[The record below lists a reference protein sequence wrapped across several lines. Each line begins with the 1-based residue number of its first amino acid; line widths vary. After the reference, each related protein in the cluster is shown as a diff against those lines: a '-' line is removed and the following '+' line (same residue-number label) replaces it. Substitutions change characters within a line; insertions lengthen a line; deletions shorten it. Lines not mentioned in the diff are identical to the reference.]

1 MIRRLKK
8 EVLEELPDKVRQ
20 TVELQPSEAHMK
32 VYRKERAR
40 WVSQYKS
47 LRAAGSLPAGFLLN
61 MLTELRKQCGRIK
74 AHYAVDWVKEYR
86 AQNDKPLIVFAHHK
100 EVVQTIADGLN
111 GEVPVVHR
119 ITGETPAEDRAD
131 IVERFQ
137 NDEIDV
143 LICSTIAAKEGLTLT
158 QADTVLFVEREWV
171 PAYEE
176 QAEDRVNRIGQDND
190 TVWAVYL
197 SIRDTVDARFAALV
211 EGKRRLIKSI
221 VDGGEVGTRNQIINE
236 LLQDM
241 VDSGEL
247 PFTMLRDLTGGTA

>member
-1 MIRRLKK
+1 
-8 EVLEELPDKVRQ
+8 
-20 TVELQPSEAHMK
+20 
-32 VYRKERAR
+32 
-40 WVSQYKS
+40 
-47 LRAAGSLPAGFLLN
+47 
-61 MLTELRKQCGRIK
+61 
-74 AHYAVDWVKEYR
+74 
-86 AQNDKPLIVFAHHK
+86 
-100 EVVQTIADGLN
+100 
-111 GEVPVVHR
+111 
-119 ITGETPAEDRAD
+119 
-131 IVERFQ
+131 VERFQ

-241 VDSGEL
+241 VESGEL
-247 PFTMLRDLTGGTA
+247 PFTMLQDLTGGTA